1 MYFVRLGTL
10 EGAGARACGHG
21 VWYAYYRTEQTEQ
34 SEGNV
39 TSGTDAQA
47 QAGCGGLTG
56 KHANSSYMVYVYG
69 YWYGHAGVRLG
80 ARSETRGRRRG
91 VGRGDNAAGGCID
104 GCADGGDRRRI
115 GIGIGPG
122 RRDMN
127 PTAGHGQDAGRW
139 TAAGDRTRRH
149 GANCDTPPSSQDRVV
164 SWSWT
169 WSWTGWAS
177 TCGRAVVVHLSAVR
191 GRRNKE

>member
-1 MYFVRLGTL
+1 MR
-10 EGAGARACGHG
+10 GACG
-21 VWYAYYRTEQTEQ
+21 VWYAYRTDRAERRQCDYLYRCAGSGGVRGVSLASMLIQATWYMYT
-34 SEGNV
+34 G
-39 TSGTDAQA
+39 TGTD
-47 QAGCGGLTG
+47 
-56 KHANSSYMVYVYG
+56 
-69 YWYGHAGVRLG
+69 GHAGVRLG
-80 ARSETRGRRRG
+80 ARSET
-91 VGRGDNAAGGCID
+91 GRGDNAAGGCID

-115 GIGIGPG
+115 GIGIGTG

-169 WSWTGWAS
+169 WSWTGWAA